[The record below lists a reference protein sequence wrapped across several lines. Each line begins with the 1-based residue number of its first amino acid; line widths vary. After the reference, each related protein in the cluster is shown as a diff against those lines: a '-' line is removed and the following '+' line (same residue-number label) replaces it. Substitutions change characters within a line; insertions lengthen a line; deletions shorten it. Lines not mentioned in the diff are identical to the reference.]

1 MGQYRK
7 KPLSWIFVSRTIG
20 IITFLIIVVLANLLT
35 YYVSNTL
42 YDSSVTFLNENFWL
56 LIIVAVILF
65 VGDVFGVFAF
75 PLNLPGPFIRA
86 IGSVFFIFFLLRA
99 IQWVDTI
106 AATNIAAPF
115 LLISFLLVPLV
126 FLIVLVSG
134 YYAILQELSWQPEM
148 EGDDSSDT
156 FIGYSEY
163 YESAAHPVT
172 DAKSWEEIGG
182 EFRMMVYDI
191 IHRFRED
198 IRKTK

>member
-35 YYVSNTL
+35 YYVSNSL
-42 YDSSVTFLNENFWL
+42 YNSSVTFLNENFWL
-56 LIIVAVILF
+56 LIIIAVILF

-75 PLNLPGPFIRA
+75 PLNLPGPFISA

>member
-7 KPLSWIFVSRTIG
+7 KPLSWIFLSRTIG

-35 YYVSNTL
+35 YYVSNSF
-42 YDSSVTFLNENFWL
+42 YNSCVTFLNENFWL
-56 LIIVAVILF
+56 LIIIAVILLI
-65 VGDVFGVFAF
+65 GDIFGVFAF
-75 PLNLPGPFIRA
+75 PLNLPAPVIKA
-86 IGSVFFIFFLLRA
+86 IGSVFVIFFIISLIR
-99 IQWVDTI
+99 WMDTI
-106 AATNIAAPF
+106 ASTNFYNPF
-115 LLISFLLVPLV
+115 LWVSYLLVVLV
-126 FLIVLVSG
+126 FFIVLASG
-134 YYAILQELSWQPEM
+134 YYAILQEISWQPEL

-163 YESAAHPVT
+163 HDSAAHPVT

-182 EFRMMVYDI
+182 EFRMMIYDI